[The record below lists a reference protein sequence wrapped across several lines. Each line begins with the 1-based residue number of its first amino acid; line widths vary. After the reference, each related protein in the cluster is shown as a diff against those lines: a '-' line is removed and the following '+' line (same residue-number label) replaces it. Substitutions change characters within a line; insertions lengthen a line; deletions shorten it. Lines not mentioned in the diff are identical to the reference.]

1 MVNNQDVKIGGIDG
15 GSAVVALTLDMSEG
29 GKASFASTVTAVGS
43 FIIGS
48 ADMSEA
54 DLEKLDG
61 ITNGTAAANKALVL
75 DANKAIGT
83 ITHLTASNIKCDT
96 LDVREINSIS
106 ETALTLEVVDK
117 TILAGLSGSSSDVN
131 NGGFQVGE
139 SQGLPLRE
147 IFTGVEI
154 SPKFSPKINNFSA
167 SGAEASNTLDVFND
181 FKVGPLH
188 TE

>member
-1 MVNNQDVKIGGIDG
+1 MRVGNGLHV
-15 GSAVVALTLDMSEG
+15 MY
-29 GKASFASTVTAVGS
+29 GKPCGFVSR
-43 FIIGS
+43 
-48 ADMSEA
+48 D
-54 DLEKLDG
+54 
-61 ITNGTAAANKALVL
+61 
-75 DANKAIGT
+75 
-83 ITHLTASNIKCDT
+83 
-96 LDVREINSIS
+96 
-106 ETALTLEVVDK
+106 
-117 TILAGLSGSSSDVN
+117 
-131 NGGFQVGE
+131 GGFQVGE

>member
-1 MVNNQDVKIGGIDG
+1 
-15 GSAVVALTLDMSEG
+15 
-29 GKASFASTVTAVGS
+29 
-43 FIIGS
+43 
-48 ADMSEA
+48 MSEA

-61 ITNGTAAANKALVL
+61 ITDGTAAANKALVL

-131 NGGFQVGE
+131 NGGFQVGGTIGDGGMARMLW
-139 SQGLPLRE
+139 SD
-147 IFTGVEI
+147 TGQALLFYCGMMMEMVRAMR
-154 SPKFSPKINNFSA
+154 STK
-167 SGAEASNTLDVFND
+167 
-181 FKVGPLH
+181 
-188 TE
+188 